1 MNLACKNILA
11 LIVVFACSHQSR
23 GAESVSV
30 IGTFEVHYL
39 GTKSSF
45 RSKFWVRH
53 AVSQDLI
60 VRQYS
65 NDEGVTW
72 KEDGLLQC
80 SNSTDV
86 PNGLLAKSEQK
97 RKIQSLR
104 CQYVNSPA
112 FADYVFWFLRPPIGT
127 LIRMKAPE
135 WWDDESYLVKEVVE
149 NPGQII
155 QIPTSENLIHVTEF
169 PDNSSQLV
177 QNLRPKNTE
186 LPTSV
191 ETSGDIQIKKQ

>member
-112 FADYVFWFLRPPIGT
+112 
-127 LIRMKAPE
+127 
-135 WWDDESYLVKEVVE
+135 YLVKEVVE